1 MRRLGFLA
9 VLIVLAA
16 LVPSVASAAP
26 RDVCGPA
33 APGFARCYAKVDSRH
48 GLRAAGYG
56 PADLRS
62 AYRLPDTGGAG
73 ETIAI
78 VDAGDAPTAE
88 ADLAVYRQTYG
99 LPPCTTANGCFR
111 KVNQHGDP
119 APLPPRQGSWPV
131 ETALDL
137 DMASAACSQCKL
149 LLVEGDDASFE
160 ALAVSVDT
168 AVKLGATVVSNSYG
182 ATESRQSND
191 FAAHYRHPG
200 VAIVASS
207 GDSGFAAPSFPA
219 VYSSVIA
226 VGGTSLSK
234 ADNARGWTESVWK
247 GASSGC
253 SAWVAKPAWQKD
265 PNCPGRTVADVSAV
279 ADPVTGLAVYET
291 TVATGWILTG
301 GTSASA
307 PFVAGVIALAGHHDQ
322 YPDASRLYAQAGQL
336 NDIVRGDNVQY
347 EECGG
352 DYLCTGVP
360 GYDGPTGNGTPNGLA
375 AF

>member
-1 MRRLGFLA
+1 MKRILA
-9 VLIVLAA
+9 VLLLLAA
-16 LVPSVASAAP
+16 FVPSVASAAS
-26 RDVCGPA
+26 RDICGPA
-33 APGFARCYAKVDSRH
+33 APGFARCYAKVDSRAS
-48 GLRAAGYG
+48 LRANGYS

-62 AYRLPDTGGAG
+62 AYRLPGTGGAS

-111 KVNQHGDP
+111 KVNQRGQT
-119 APLPPRQGSWPV
+119 APLPPRRGGWQV
-131 ETALDL
+131 EIALDL
-137 DMASAACSQCKL
+137 DLASAACSECRI

-160 ALAVSVDT
+160 ALGTSVDT
-168 AVKLGATVVSNSYG
+168 AVKLGATIVSNSYG
-182 ATESRQSND
+182 APESRRS
-191 FAAHYRHPG
+191 AELAGHYRHPG

-207 GDSGFAAPSFPA
+207 GDGGFATPNFPA

-234 ADNARGWTESVWK
+234 ADNARGWTESVWQ

-265 PNCPGRTVADVSAV
+265 PNCPGRTVADVAAV
-279 ADPVTGLAVYET
+279 ADPATGPAVYET
-291 TVATGWILTG
+291 AILRGWAAIG

-307 PFVAGVIALAGHHDQ
+307 PFIAGVIALAGHHGQ
-322 YPDASRLYAQAGQL
+322 YPDASRLYSGKL
-336 NDIVRGDNVQY
+336 NDVVGGNNAQF

-360 GYDGPTGNGTPNGLA
+360 GYDGPTGNGTPDGLA

>member
-1 MRRLGFLA
+1 MKRVLA
-9 VLIVLAA
+9 VLVLLGA

-33 APGFARCYAKVDSRH
+33 APGFARCYAKVDSRSA
-48 GLRAAGYG
+48 LRATGYS

-62 AYRLPDTGGAG
+62 AYRLPDTGGAA

-111 KVNQHGDP
+111 KVNQNGD
-119 APLPPRQGSWPV
+119 ATPLPPRQGDWPV

-137 DMASAACSQCKL
+137 DMASAACSQCKI

-160 ALAVSVDT
+160 ALGASVDT
-168 AVKLGATVVSNSYG
+168 AVKLGATIVSNSYG
-182 ATESRQSND
+182 APESHWSAE
-191 FAAHYRHPG
+191 FAAHYQHPG

-207 GDSGFAAPSFPA
+207 GDGGFDAPSAPA
-219 VYSSVIA
+219 VYASVIA

-234 ADNARGWTESVWK
+234 ADNERGWTESVWT

-253 SAWVAKPAWQKD
+253 SAWVAKPSWQKD
-265 PNCPGRTVADVSAV
+265 PNCPGRTVADVAAV
-279 ADPVTGLAVYET
+279 ADPATGPAVYET
-291 TVATGWILTG
+291 TVLSGWRVVG

-307 PFVAGVIALAGHHDQ
+307 PLIAGVIALAGHHDR
-322 YPDASRLYAQAGQL
+322 YPDASRLYSGQL
-336 NDIVRGDNVQY
+336 NDVVSGNNVGF
-347 EECGG
+347 EDCGG

-360 GYDGPTGNGTPNGLA
+360 GYDGPTGNGTPDGLA